1 MSLHASDDQLSHALL
16 QSVEQGAFPQEE
28 HVASAT
34 VPSSALP
41 KLLEVVGK
49 ARENTKSAV
58 RNLSREA
65 APDVDGWIA
74 QARKLQNDIKRS
86 QDTAKEIVQ
95 QAEGGKET
103 TAHVQDA
110 ASKVSLLHSEIA
122 YNESLAQAVEQLRDI
137 STLLDSA
144 QNAAVHG
151 HVMHA
156 IHILEDTCGAFKRLG
171 PFGTTRVVGVLKH
184 KEEQLKKA
192 IVETVTDSWNGLV
205 SVDSTNHSILLERSI
220 KRETTVDIE
229 TVVEALTK
237 LNLLDNFVS
246 RLSRDLDRTIISP
259 RLAMGSDQVVSAID
273 IQGNL
278 IQRAGP
284 VNRSSVKATLEDI
297 HVIAEYL
304 STRLP
309 PSIAIPL
316 SSKIVPVI
324 ASRLITNLL
333 LPAVPF
339 STNGIQTF
347 QESLSYVL
355 GLVEYLDELG
365 WSGQNR
371 LAEWVDKSA
380 EIWLAKQKE
389 AAIARVQTMFP
400 KKLQEKKTVERVE
413 TQVISKGDALH
424 AGSDDQ
430 TDDWGA
436 DWDEEAAPTKEQK
449 DDVEEEDM
457 SAWGEDDDATVEEP
471 KDEAEVEEKPV
482 AGEDVDDW
490 GAEWGDEND
499 TRPAATPKSTL
510 KLPDQSKTNGNSASQ
525 KPSAHQEVTLR
536 ETYTVTAIPDAII
549 EIILQ
554 VIADVD
560 TLNSP
565 DLVKSAIAPASG
577 GLYAIPSLLLAMYRA
592 TAVMHYSK
600 DIASNMLIYNDC
612 QRLSDRLRL
621 FLQEQIEKDKS
632 SALPQ
637 HLQPSVRLKPI
648 LEADIQTIDGFGKR
662 AYGREMESQR
672 QIIRDHLEDAQG
684 FQGCTNVPFVTV
696 CDDAIATTIDR
707 IGDVKRQ
714 WQNVLS
720 HSALLQSL
728 GSLVS
733 AALTKFVN
741 DIEDMSDIAEDESRK
756 LHGYCVS
763 LATLSQH
770 FQTEDGTGEMRD
782 MASIYTP
789 NWFKFQ
795 YLLEILDGSLA
806 DIKYFWTDGE
816 LKLEM
821 EAEEVIGLIEAL
833 FAPSEHRRRAISEIR
848 RTTIFG
854 TPIATMDIDAVET
867 KVQIRLTTRDPG
879 LQISEEPSNLLVQ
892 TSLTR
897 HKLSTLVNEL
907 LHRNE
912 NRIPFDILINGE
924 FLRTTIDEF
933 LTKNGI
939 NAETTLDVEYTRA
952 LVPPLNVT
960 SFEHDDW
967 VSAVDVLSRSSV
979 ASIQSGQER
988 ILSASYD
995 GLVRVWNTSG
1005 DVLATSEAPNNGG
1018 RITSLKTAK
1027 WLSDKKMVAAGMDN
1041 TVRVY
1046 KYDDDARTITTSL
1059 ELFSHRWGVE
1069 DVAVHAPSSR
1079 ILSASADTT
1088 VSLFSSNAKE
1098 NPVAPSTLLPN
1109 STAASNK
1116 RQKLSKPDRTVPA
1129 RGALS
1134 TLSGHSSPVSSVIFK
1149 PDDATVAHSAS
1160 HDHTLKTWDLP
1171 TSTCVDTR
1179 TTGHS
1184 LLSLCAIPSRNLL
1197 ATGTSAR
1204 HITLVDPRASATQIS
1219 VMTLRGHKNAIVS
1232 LATDPSSEYN
1242 LASGSHDGT
1251 VQIWDLRNVS
1261 AGGQVGEGMTGES
1274 VYTINRQG
1282 KSAEAVKSHG
1292 EGVKVF
1298 SVRWDRDVGIVS
1310 AGEDKKVQINRAL
1323 GS

>member
-1 MSLHASDDQLSHALL
+1 MPSQVSDEQLGDALL
-16 QSVEQGAFPQEE
+16 QSAAHGAFPQDQD
-28 HVASAT
+28 VASAT

-41 KLLEVVGK
+41 KLLEVVAK
-49 ARENTKSAV
+49 AREETKDEV
-58 RNLSREA
+58 RQLSREA

-74 QARKLQNDIKRS
+74 QARKLQDDIKRS
-86 QDTAKEIVQ
+86 QETAKEIVK
-95 QAEGGKET
+95 QAEAGKEN
-103 TAHVQDA
+103 TARVQDA
-110 ASKVSLLHSEIA
+110 ASKVSLLHTEIA
-122 YNESLAQAVEQLRDI
+122 YNESLARAVEQLRDI

-156 IHILEDTCGAFKRLG
+156 IQTLEDADGAFQGLG
-171 PFGTTRVVGVLKH
+171 LFTTTRAVGVLKN

-192 IVETVTDSWNGLV
+192 IVETVTESWNGLIA
-205 SVDSTNHSILLERSI
+205 VDNTNHKISLHQAIEREA
-220 KRETTVDIE
+220 RVDIN
-229 TVVEALTK
+229 TTVEALTK
-237 LNLLDNFVS
+237 LGLLDSFIT
-246 RLSRDLDRTIISP
+246 RLSRDLDKIIIAP
-259 RLAMGSDQVVSAID
+259 RLAMGTDRVVSAFN
-273 IQGNL
+273 IQEDV

-284 VNRSSVKATLEDI
+284 VNDGAVKATLEDM
-297 HVIAEYL
+297 HLLAEYL

-309 PSIAIPL
+309 PSIAVPL
-316 SSKIVPVI
+316 SAKIVPII
-324 ASRLITNLL
+324 ASRLISNLL
-333 LPAVPF
+333 LPAVPL
-339 STNGIQTF
+339 STDGIPHF
-347 QESLSYVL
+347 QESLSYIL
-355 GLVEYLDELG
+355 GFVEYLDELG

-389 AAIARVQTMFP
+389 DAIARVQTIFP
-400 KKLQEKKTVERVE
+400 KKVQEKKTVERVE

-424 AGSDDQ
+424 AGNEQ
-430 TDDWGA
+430 EDDWAA
-436 DWDEEAAPTKEQK
+436 DWDEEGDVAEEKKETI
-449 DDVEEEDM
+449 EEEDM
-457 SAWGEDDDATVEEP
+457 SAWGEDDDVIGDEP
-471 KDEAEVEEKPV
+471 KLQEAKEKP
-482 AGEDVDDW
+482 ADAEDADDW
-490 GAEWGDEND
+490 GADWDDEAD
-499 TRPAATPKSTL
+499 TKPTTTPKPAAHTTEQPN
-510 KLPDQSKTNGNSASQ
+510 TNGKPASQ
-525 KPSAHQEVTLR
+525 KQPAHQEVTLR
-536 ETYTVTAIPDAII
+536 ETYTVTAIPDAIM

-554 VIADVD
+554 VIAEVD

-565 DLVKSAIAPASG
+565 ELVKSAIAPASG

-621 FLQEQIEKDKS
+621 FLQEQAERDKS
-632 SALPQ
+632 STLPQ
-637 HLQPSVRLKPI
+637 HLRPSKRLQPLIES
-648 LEADIQTIDGFGKR
+648 DIKTIDGFGKR

-684 FQGCTNVPFVTV
+684 FQGCTNVPFATV

-720 HSALLQSL
+720 HSALHQSL

-733 AALTKFVN
+733 AALTKFIN
-741 DIEDMSDIAEDESRK
+741 DVEDMSDIAEDESRK

-770 FQTEDGTGEMRD
+770 FQTEDGNGETRD
-782 MASIYTP
+782 MAGIYTP

-795 YLLEILDGSLA
+795 YLSEILDSSLA

-833 FAPSEHRRRAISEIR
+833 FAPSDHRRRAIAEIR
-848 RTTIFG
+848 RTT
-854 TPIATMDIDAVET
+854 
-867 KVQIRLTTRDPG
+867 
-879 LQISEEPSNLLVQ
+879 
-892 TSLTR
+892 LTR

-907 LHRNE
+907 LHRDDGS
-912 NRIPFDILINGE
+912 RIPFDILINGE

-939 NAETTLDVEYTRA
+939 NAESTLDVEYTRA

-967 VSAVDVLSRSSV
+967 VSAVDVLSGV
-979 ASIQSGQER
+979 QSGQER

-995 GLVRVWNTSG
+995 GLLRVWNTSG

-1027 WLSDKKMVAAGMDN
+1027 WLSEKKMVAAGLDN

-1046 KYDDDARTITTSL
+1046 KYDDDARTITTAL
-1059 ELFSHRWGVE
+1059 ELFNHRWGVE

-1079 ILSASADTT
+1079 ILSASSDTT
-1088 VSLFSSNAKE
+1088 ISLFSSNAKE
-1098 NPVAPSTLLPN
+1098 NPVAPVNFLPS

-1129 RGALS
+1129 RGALA
-1134 TLSGHSSPVSSVIFK
+1134 TFSGHTSPVSSVIFK
-1149 PDDATVAHSAS
+1149 PDDATVAYSAS

-1171 TSTCVDTR
+1171 TQSCVDTR

-1219 VMTLRGHKNAIVS
+1219 VMTLRGHKNGVVS
-1232 LATDPSSEYN
+1232 LDTDPSSEYN

-1261 AGGQVGEGMTGES
+1261 TGGQVGEGMTGES
-1274 VYTINRQG
+1274 VYTIYRQG
-1282 KSAEAVKSHG
+1282 RESAKSHG
-1292 EGVKVF
+1292 EGAKVF
-1298 SVRWDRDVGIVS
+1298 SVRWDSAVGIVS
-1310 AGEDKKVQINRAL
+1310 GGEDKKVQINRAL